1 MRFDIQDSE
10 RGMTTEGRTR
20 AGSPALIGFGALL
33 GALLFAYTLASAGP
47 SRIFDGIRSVGVGF
61 AVVLLLSGFRMAVR
75 AKAWSLCVEQQNDR
89 FTFGEAFTAFVSA
102 DAIGNV
108 TLLGPVASESA
119 KAILIRKLVP
129 VSQAISSVVLENL
142 FYSISVAVMVAVG
155 TIAFLL
161 GYRPTSGP
169 LTISLAVSV
178 VAILG
183 VVVVWWTLSTQ
194 PRVLSRFLQHEAVR
208 NAEDR
213 IFNFVSTRRDRLA
226 AILALEFAFHISAI
240 LEVYLVL
247 ALLLPGTGRTMLL
260 AVILETVERLITIAF
275 KFVPLRL
282 GVDQFGSGQ
291 MAELLGIGSAI
302 GITLATVRTARN
314 LFWALVGL
322 GLLLKR
328 GLTMKEI
335 VDRP

>member
-1 MRFDIQDSE
+1 MTNTGRMRTS
-10 RGMTTEGRTR
+10 
-20 AGSPALIGFGALL
+20 SPALIAFGALL
-33 GALLFAYTLASAGP
+33 GVMLFAYTLASAGP
-47 SRIFDGIRSVGVGF
+47 ARIFEGIQGIGLGF
-61 AVVLLLSGFRMAVR
+61 AVVLVLSGFRMAVR
-75 AKAWSLCVEQQNDR
+75 AKAWSLCAEQQNER

-108 TLLGPVASESA
+108 TLLGPVASESS
-119 KAILIRKLVP
+119 KAILVRRLLP

-142 FYSISVAVMVAVG
+142 FYSISVAVMVTVG

-169 LTISLAVSV
+169 LTVSLAVSV
-178 VAILG
+178 VAVIG
-183 VVVVWWTLSTQ
+183 VGLVWWTLSTQ

-213 IFNFVSTRRDRLA
+213 IFGFVSTRRDRLA
-226 AILALEFAFHISAI
+226 GILSLEFAFHVSAI
-240 LEVYLVL
+240 LEVYLLLVL
-247 ALLLPGTGRTMLL
+247 LIPHTGRTMLL
-260 AVILETVERLITIAF
+260 AVILETVERLITIVF

-282 GVDQFGSGQ
+282 GVDQYGSGQ

-302 GITLATVRTARN
+302 GVTLATVRTARN
-314 LFWALVGL
+314 LFWAIVGIA
-322 GLLLKR
+322 LLLKR

-335 VDRP
+335 TESP